1 MQKSR
6 IKVVSNRLKSN
17 QKNIW
22 KNENEILK
30 RKKMD

>member
-1 MQKSR
+1 MQKSMI
-6 IKVVSNRLKSN
+6 IKIKS
-17 QKNIW
+17 KEIW